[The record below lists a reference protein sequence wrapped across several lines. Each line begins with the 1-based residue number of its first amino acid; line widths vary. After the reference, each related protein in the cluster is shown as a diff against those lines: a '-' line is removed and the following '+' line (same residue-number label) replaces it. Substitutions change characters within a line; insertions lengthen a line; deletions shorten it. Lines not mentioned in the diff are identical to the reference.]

1 MGLVVKYVM
10 AAAAAERR
18 RRRWDSAG
26 SESSRVF
33 SGEINCPLAAGT
45 NTALA
50 TDSQGEPEAAEG
62 GRGAACI

>member
-10 AAAAAERR
+10 AAAAKQ
-18 RRRWDSAG
+18 RRRWGGSAG

-50 TDSQGEPEAAEG
+50 TENQGEPEAAEG
-62 GRGAACI
+62 GPGAACI